1 MTRSAPLPAV
11 KPKPQG
17 GPWRTVGDC
26 ESPPLGGLAPAR
38 VISPSQAHMKY
49 EAHGGLRKRNGVLE
63 RRASCFREGGGA
75 GYPLE
80 AHPERACVPEYGG
93 GGSHSHSHSHSRI
106 HSQPCCKIYEYRHTP
121 EKSMFSGD
129 ALLVSALVPCVCG
142 SWFAMR
148 GGSRRV
154 CAASHACSACRRNA
168 GSLMELIASRSG
180 TRSVCMILACRQ
192 HSATQLHM
200 ALYRWKRWIILIE

>member
-1 MTRSAPLPAV
+1 
-11 KPKPQG
+11 
-17 GPWRTVGDC
+17 
-26 ESPPLGGLAPAR
+26 
-38 VISPSQAHMKY
+38 MKY

-93 GGSHSHSHSHSRI
+93 GDRI
-106 HSQPCCKIYEYRHTP
+106 RIRIRILAFTVNRVAKYMRNGATP

-129 ALLVSALVPCVCG
+129 ALLVSALVPCVRG

-180 TRSVCMILACRQ
+180 TRSMCMILACRQ
-192 HSATQLHM
+192 HSASHGVVSLETVDHPH
-200 ALYRWKRWIILIE
+200 